1 MFARI
6 GVMRAMNRHGER
18 VFSPEPQGSSL
29 GGRKLAH
36 CALAGVEFMGFGKSP
51 LRMRKNI
58 CSVLAGNPI
67 ENLRRR
73 HRLLRRMWI
82 QGSGN
87 RAPAVADHLLG
98 KLPRLGFVL
107 EFAGCANRPALPIAL
122 GRDIR
127 PIGNVPN
134 IVICRAHP
142 NASRAVAS
150 GDDCPR
156 STSRAF
162 ALRLP

>member
-73 HRLLRRMWI
+73 HRLLRRMGI
-82 QGSGN
+82 QGPGN
-87 RAPAVADHLLG
+87 RAPTVVDHLLG

-107 EFAGCANRPALPIAL
+107 EFTGRASGPALPIVAL

-127 PIGNVPN
+127 TIGNVPN

-142 NASRAVAS
+142 RK
-150 GDDCPR
+150 R
-156 STSRAF
+156 STCGR
-162 ALRLP
+162 LRRQLSTINL